1 VGELLISLTVNDRRY
16 SLEVDP
22 SMRLVDLLGDVLG
35 FTSVKEGCSEGEC
48 GACTVLL
55 DGRAVTSCTIMAFQ
69 ADGSEILTVEGLE
82 SLGELE
88 PIEKAFIENDAV
100 QCGFCTPG
108 MIMSVRALLSKNRKP
123 SEEEAKRAIEGNLCR
138 CTGYVPIIRA
148 IMDAAE
154 RMG

>member
-1 VGELLISLTVNDRRY
+1 MLISLTVNDRRY

>member
-1 VGELLISLTVNDRRY
+1 LLISLTVNDRRY

-123 SEEEAKRAIEGNLCR
+123 SEEEARRAIEGNLCR

>member
-1 VGELLISLTVNDRRY
+1 MLISLTVNDRRY

-123 SEEEAKRAIEGNLCR
+123 SEEEARRAIEGNLCR